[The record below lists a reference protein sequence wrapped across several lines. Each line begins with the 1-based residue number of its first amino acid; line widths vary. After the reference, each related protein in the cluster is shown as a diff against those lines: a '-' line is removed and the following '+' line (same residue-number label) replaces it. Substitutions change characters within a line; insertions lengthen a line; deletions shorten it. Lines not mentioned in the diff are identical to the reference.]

1 MATWKKVIVSGSNVS
16 QLNNDA
22 GYLTSATSGKAFSS
36 ASYGGTSLLAD
47 SSAGNL
53 SFASGSG
60 QGLTISASV
69 SNDTLTFGLSQIP
82 NSSLA
87 NTGSIIGNTSVA
99 LGATITTIDGL
110 TLTGTSATG
119 SFTGSFA
126 GDGSGLIGIVSAS
139 YATTASYASIF
150 TVDDKIIFPSSKV
163 EIGTTSANASGTDSI
178 AIGYAPVAQ
187 GNNTIALGYNPLA
200 ISDNTIALGYNAQAK
215 GDESIAIGSTAKTV
229 DGFSDAPAPQ
239 SIAIGGTANATGT
252 NSIALGY
259 SAKTIGTSPFDTYTN
274 AIAIGGTARAR
285 GNYSIAL
292 GDTAI
297 VDTDYGI
304 NIGNVFYGNS
314 STGNA
319 SISSSL
325 TVTGSIVTNNYIS
338 ASSYVSASAFI
349 GDGSQLT
356 GIAATLNISGSTGSG
371 SVALKTQGLSIVG
384 TNNEIETNALGQTI
398 TVGLPSDVTIGNNL
412 IVTNNLTVFGTA
424 SFQNTTNLEVADRFI
439 LLASGSNTTGDGGLV
454 VQQGTQNVGELLG
467 WDAAAS
473 RWALTGS
480 FSANEPA
487 FTPDAYIAAVT
498 TAAGTDPAPASRYN
512 AVGNIYVSSGD
523 ESIWIYS

>member
-36 ASYGGTSLLAD
+36 ASYDGTSLLAD

-69 SNDTLTFGLSQIP
+69 SNDTLTFGLSRIP

-99 LGATITTIDGL
+99 LGATVTTIDGL

-126 GDGSGLIGIVSAS
+126 GNGSGLIGIVSAS

-150 TVDDKIIFPSSKV
+150 TVDDKIIFSSSRV
-163 EIGTTSANASGTDSI
+163 EIGGTSANASGANSI
-178 AIGYAPVAQ
+178 AIGLAPNAT
-187 GNNTIALGYNPLA
+187 GNESIALGYGPE
-200 ISDNTIALGYNAQAK
+200 AK
-215 GDESIAIGSTAKTV
+215 GDGSIAIGLTAKTLDPFYEDPAPLSIAIGSTA
-229 DGFSDAPAPQ
+229 
-239 SIAIGGTANATGT
+239 IATGT
-252 NSIALGY
+252 GSIALGY
-259 SAKTIGTSPFDTYTN
+259 NAKTKGTINSISYTN
-274 AIAIGGTARAR
+274 AIAIGGTARAA
-285 GNYSIAL
+285 GDYSIAI
-292 GDTAI
+292 GDTATA
-297 VDTDYGI
+297 DTNYGI

-319 SISSSL
+319 SISNSL

-384 TNNEIETNALGQTI
+384 TNNEIETDASGQTVTI
-398 TVGLPSDVTIGNNL
+398 GLPSDVTIGNNL

-467 WDAAAS
+467 WDAAVS

-480 FSANEPA
+480 FSADSAA
-487 FTPDAYIAAVT
+487 FTPDAYISAVT
-498 TAAGTDPAPASRYN
+498 TAAGTSPAPASRYN